1 MSIVK
6 ANLSAS
12 GQDQLECSQMGDW
25 EIVVAADAIP
35 AEKYAAEEF
44 QRFFNQ
50 ATGLDLPLRLSSA
63 EAPRQIRIGA
73 ASSAAEWG
81 EEGFCIEV
89 EKDSLSIAGG
99 RPRGVLYGV
108 YQMLEDGLGL
118 RFLTHDHI
126 HVPDAAAAQ
135 IPCGTYTYIP
145 PLSFRWSA
153 YRENVEYPEGATRL
167 RVNASRKSNRK
178 SV

>member
-1 MSIVK
+1 
-6 ANLSAS
+6 
-12 GQDQLECSQMGDW
+12 MGDW
-25 EIVVAADAIP
+25 EIAVAADAIA

-73 ASSAAEWG
+73 ASAAAAEWG
-81 EEGFCIEV
+81 EEGFRIEV

-126 HVPDAAAAQ
+126 HVPDAAAAK
-135 IPCGTYTYIP
+135 IPCGVYTYVP

-153 YRENVEYPEGATRL
+153 YGENTQYPEGATRL
-167 RVNASRKSNRK
+167 RVNTVTEEERLGLKTRQQLPIFPQG
-178 SV
+178 